1 MSASTVIGD
10 VTLTLEELL
19 KSDQRVKFDV
29 THNSPAQEA
38 SSQTTTSRVN
48 LYLFRVVED
57 PHTKNQEWLP
67 VAGDILRKP
76 PLILDLYY
84 VLTPFAQDE
93 LDEQR
98 ILGEA
103 MRILYDHATI
113 EGALL
118 KGGLADTDEELFVD
132 LNPFSLEELV
142 RIWNA
147 SNQAYRLSVCYQVRT
162 VAIDSSI
169 EESTRRVLEK
179 ENQHRQKE
187 KQPQ

>member
-10 VTLTLEELL
+10 VTQTLEELL
-19 KSDQRVKFDV
+19 KSDQRMQFAV

-38 SSQTTTSRVN
+38 SSQSTSSRVN

-67 VAGDILRKP
+67 VATEILRKP
-76 PLILDLYY
+76 PLTLNLFY

-113 EGALL
+113 EGVLL
-118 KGGLADTDEELFVD
+118 KGSLADTDEQLSVD
-132 LNPFSLEELV
+132 LNQFSLEELV

-162 VAIDSSI
+162 VGIDSSI

-179 ENQHRQKE
+179 ENRYRE
-187 KQPQ
+187 